1 MKNVN
6 IEETF
11 LQLTTDAMFRLR
23 NLGLGNS
30 NAENFLHL
38 GHGYFPYGEG

>member
-6 IEETF
+6 FEENF

-23 NLGLGNS
+23 NLGLGRS
-30 NAENFLHL
+30 DAECFLHMR
-38 GHGYFPYGEG
+38 HGSFPYGER